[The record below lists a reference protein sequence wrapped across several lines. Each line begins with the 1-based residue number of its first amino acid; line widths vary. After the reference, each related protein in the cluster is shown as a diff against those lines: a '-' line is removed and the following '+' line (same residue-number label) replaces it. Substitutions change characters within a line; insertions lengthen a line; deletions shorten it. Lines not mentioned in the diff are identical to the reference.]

1 MKGNSMLWYYI
12 IKYDVIIYDKYGMGN
27 DKQHWNLIFFKN
39 ILHDLLVSSNMVIGE
54 TMSRITI

>member
-1 MKGNSMLWYYI
+1 MLWYYI

>member
-27 DKQHWNLIFFKN
+27 DKQHWNLIFVKN